1 MSLAVQSRLCNSN
14 AGAWVWSLV
23 GELRS
28 HTSHGKNKNK
38 QTKTRDVLESAKSK
52 TKVPADSVSAETLP
66 PDSPR
71 ASFWLCPHMAVRERS
86 EISWHLITFVGLH
99 LHDLI
104 TSHWALGFNLWIWKK
119 SESERRSV
127 ISDSLQPHKL
137 YSLSLLQG
145 IFPIYGSNPGL
156 LNCREIFFYQL
167 THQGSPDM
175 KLGGTQHSVYSREYD
190 CVPIFPNKT
199 WLRG

>member
-1 MSLAVQSRLCNSN
+1 MAKTKTNKQKQETF
-14 AGAWVWSLV
+14 WSL
-23 GELRS
+23 
-28 HTSHGKNKNK
+28 
-38 QTKTRDVLESAKSK
+38 Q
-52 TKVPADSVSAETLP
+52 VSAETLP

-137 YSLSLLQG
+137 YSPWNSPGQNTGVGSLSLLQG

-156 LNCREIFFYQL
+156 LNCREIFFLPANPPGKPRYETGRDTTFSLQ
-167 THQGSPDM
+167 Q
-175 KLGGTQHSVYSREYD
+175 R
-190 CVPIFPNKT
+190 I
-199 WLRG
+199 WLCSYLS